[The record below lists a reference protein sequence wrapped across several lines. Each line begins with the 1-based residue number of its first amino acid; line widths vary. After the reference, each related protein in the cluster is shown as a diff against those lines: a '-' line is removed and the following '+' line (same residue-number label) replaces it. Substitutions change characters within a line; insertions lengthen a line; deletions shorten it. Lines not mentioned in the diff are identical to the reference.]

1 MFLLFVNDIAQITLS
16 NIMMFADY
24 TKLWR
29 LIKSIDDVNILQ
41 EDLAKIIEW
50 CQK

>member
-1 MFLLFVNDIAQITLS
+1 ML
-16 NIMMFADY
+16 FADD

-41 EDLAKIIEW
+41 EDFVNIWLLVGTYYISITII
-50 CQK
+50 